1 MCSFIFTFYA
11 FSDEIDVFCCS
22 WHPSSFTVCR
32 TNRQTQWDVCVL
44 PLCAVLDFVRVCSAA
59 HSWINSGV
67 QITWKINSAC
77 VHPTAQS
84 LTEAKKIRKLKK
96 ITRLIKIKFI
106 QTNRKHRNFQPILVL
121 FRNTSN
127 LNWTKTSIHPNT
139 NISVREG
146 EDTSFLGVC
155 GGAGRG
161 SGLLCRLLPSWPGHR
176 EAEEKG
182 SMDGCFVCLKS
193 LNMRISSDKL
203 KDCGTVGYTKQEN
216 WRKKCFLFIY
226 CNKKNHTVHILILIS

>member
-1 MCSFIFTFYA
+1 MNNKIKQNQ
-11 FSDEIDVFCCS
+11 I
-22 WHPSSFTVCR
+22 
-32 TNRQTQWDVCVL
+32 
-44 PLCAVLDFVRVCSAA
+44 
-59 HSWINSGV
+59 HSN
-67 QITWKINSAC
+67 QQKAQK
-77 VHPTAQS
+77 HPTNSSSIQKHIKS
-84 LTEAKKIRKLKK
+84 KLD
-96 ITRLIKIKFI
+96 
-106 QTNRKHRNFQPILVL
+106 QN
-121 FRNTSN
+121 
-127 LNWTKTSIHPNT
+127 IHPNT

-216 WRKKCFLFIY
+216 WRKKCLFLIY
-226 CNKKNHTVHILILIS
+226 CNKKNHTVHIHILIS